1 MVYCPYGLVSESI
14 YHRLTSFP
22 SQYTIES
29 MVYCSHLEIWSTPV
43 GYEELARGF
52 EPIRNG
58 DVAHQIPTYKADAPP
73 KIISVK
79 FTRRDTRNRSY
90 GSRRRLANTKIKDLP
105 DLNLMSNENGAILH
119 IT

>member
-1 MVYCPYGLVSESI
+1 
-14 YHRLTSFP
+14 
-22 SQYTIES
+22 